1 MDIAL
6 DYYRIF
12 EAVARHRSFT
22 RAAEALVNSQ
32 PNLTRA
38 VHNLEAELGC
48 RLFLR
53 SSRGVELTP
62 EGEALYAHVTAAME
76 QLRAGEA
83 ELQRQRELRSGMV
96 SIACS
101 ETALHAVLL
110 QVLSRFHR
118 ENPAIRLRVSNQS
131 APEAIAYLSVVAQ
144 AIRQSF
150 PALCLGVLVNWDG
163 VAALAVA
170 AYGRE
175 NVVGVLMPDGIQP
188 DIDYSNGLVEFLNL
202 RHYVFNIQGGTSGI
216 LGEMERLGMQ
226 PSRQTR
232 VNLPSRMRMLT
243 LYAVAQSEEGGIVL
257 NTSNLSEDWVGYCT
271 VYGDAAGAFSP
282 LGMYT
287 TEEVIALGAEL
298 GLPEKFLIKP
308 PSDGLT
314 GLTDEDNLGFSY
326 HAVNEY
332 VRKGVADPAVKEKID
347 RLHRASRFKFQ
358 LMPVYHNGLSMVL
371 TDETDYYK

>member
-131 APEAIAYLSVVAQ
+131 APEAID
-144 AIRQSF
+144 
-150 PALCLGVLVNWDG
+150 ALRSGL
-163 VAALAVA
+163 AELAVVTMPPAPLSAPLEATVLASFREVAVCSTAFPLDSGRTLRSGRSRPCRSSPCGA
-170 AYGRE
+170 ARAR
-175 NVVGVLMPDGIQP
+175 L
-188 DIDYSNGLVEFLNL
+188 
-202 RHYVFNIQGGTSGI
+202 TS
-216 LGEMERLGMQ
+216 
-226 PSRQTR
+226 
-232 VNLPSRMRMLT
+232 MR
-243 LYAVAQSEEGGIVL
+243 ACS
-257 NTSNLSEDWVGYCT
+257 
-271 VYGDAAGAFSP
+271 AAMG
-282 LGMYT
+282 
-287 TEEVIALGAEL
+287 
-298 GLPEKFLIKP
+298 
-308 PSDGLT
+308 
-314 GLTDEDNLGFSY
+314 
-326 HAVNEY
+326 
-332 VRKGVADPAVKEKID
+332 
-347 RLHRASRFKFQ
+347 
-358 LMPVYHNGLSMVL
+358 
-371 TDETDYYK
+371 

>member
-83 ELQRQRELRSGMV
+83 ELQRQRELRSGMG

-131 APEAIAYLSVVAQ
+131 APEAIDALRSGLAELAVVTMPPAPLSAPLEATVLASFREVAVCST
-144 AIRQSF
+144 AF
-150 PALCLGVLVNWDG
+150 PLDSGRTFTLREIAALPLIALRRGTSTFDLYESLFRRHGLSYAPDIEAATSTQLLPLVKNGLGVAFVPDVLLPAPGIERLHLREALPERAVCLIRRTDRPRS
-163 VAALAVA
+163 VAAA
-170 AYGRE
+170 ALE
-175 NVVGVLMPDGIQP
+175 
-188 DIDYSNGLVEFLNL
+188 
-202 RHYVFNIQGGTSGI
+202 T
-216 LGEMERLGMQ
+216 
-226 PSRQTR
+226 
-232 VNLPSRMRMLT
+232 ML
-243 LYAVAQSEEGGIVL
+243 
-257 NTSNLSEDWVGYCT
+257 LS
-271 VYGDAAGAFSP
+271 
-282 LGMYT
+282 LQN
-287 TEEVIALGAEL
+287 
-298 GLPEKFLIKP
+298 K
-308 PSDGLT
+308 
-314 GLTDEDNLGFSY
+314 
-326 HAVNEY
+326 
-332 VRKGVADPAVKEKID
+332 
-347 RLHRASRFKFQ
+347 
-358 LMPVYHNGLSMVL
+358 
-371 TDETDYYK
+371 

>member
-131 APEAIAYLSVVAQ
+131 APEAID
-144 AIRQSF
+144 
-150 PALCLGVLVNWDG
+150 ALRSGRACRRHNAARSPVRTAGGDG
-163 VAALAVA
+163 A
-170 AYGRE
+170 
-175 NVVGVLMPDGIQP
+175 
-188 DIDYSNGLVEFLNL
+188 GLV
-202 RHYVFNIQGGTSGI
+202 
-216 LGEMERLGMQ
+216 
-226 PSRQTR
+226 P
-232 VNLPSRMRMLT
+232 
-243 LYAVAQSEEGGIVL
+243 
-257 NTSNLSEDWVGYCT
+257 
-271 VYGDAAGAFSP
+271 
-282 LGMYT
+282 
-287 TEEVIALGAEL
+287 
-298 GLPEKFLIKP
+298 
-308 PSDGLT
+308 
-314 GLTDEDNLGFSY
+314 
-326 HAVNEY
+326 
-332 VRKGVADPAVKEKID
+332 
-347 RLHRASRFKFQ
+347 
-358 LMPVYHNGLSMVL
+358 
-371 TDETDYYK
+371 

>member
-131 APEAIAYLSVVAQ
+131 APEAIDALRSGLAEVLVVDILACIHHSLERAGLAYLLKDIRLLVSTHGVFHSVAQ
-144 AIRQSF
+144 F
-150 PALCLGVLVNWDG
+150 D
-163 VAALAVA
+163 
-170 AYGRE
+170 
-175 NVVGVLMPDGIQP
+175 
-188 DIDYSNGLVEFLNL
+188 
-202 RHYVFNIQGGTSGI
+202 
-216 LGEMERLGMQ
+216 
-226 PSRQTR
+226 
-232 VNLPSRMRMLT
+232 
-243 LYAVAQSEEGGIVL
+243 
-257 NTSNLSEDWVGYCT
+257 
-271 VYGDAAGAFSP
+271 
-282 LGMYT
+282 
-287 TEEVIALGAEL
+287 
-298 GLPEKFLIKP
+298 
-308 PSDGLT
+308 
-314 GLTDEDNLGFSY
+314 
-326 HAVNEY
+326 
-332 VRKGVADPAVKEKID
+332 
-347 RLHRASRFKFQ
+347 
-358 LMPVYHNGLSMVL
+358 
-371 TDETDYYK
+371 

>member
-131 APEAIAYLSVVAQ
+131 APEAID
-144 AIRQSF
+144 
-150 PALCLGVLVNWDG
+150 ALRNGL
-163 VAALAVA
+163 AELAVVIEEVGKIIKLA
-170 AYGRE
+170 AYKVGGRTRDYNRVE
-175 NVVGVLMPDGIQP
+175 IGGYFTHDIIGNRLYFVVISL
-188 DIDYSNGLVEFLNL
+188 
-202 RHYVFNIQGGTSGI
+202 
-216 LGEMERLGMQ
+216 
-226 PSRQTR
+226 
-232 VNLPSRMRMLT
+232 
-243 LYAVAQSEEGGIVL
+243 
-257 NTSNLSEDWVGYCT
+257 
-271 VYGDAAGAFSP
+271 
-282 LGMYT
+282 
-287 TEEVIALGAEL
+287 
-298 GLPEKFLIKP
+298 
-308 PSDGLT
+308 
-314 GLTDEDNLGFSY
+314 
-326 HAVNEY
+326 
-332 VRKGVADPAVKEKID
+332 
-347 RLHRASRFKFQ
+347 
-358 LMPVYHNGLSMVL
+358 
-371 TDETDYYK
+371 

>member
-53 SSRGVELTP
+53 SSRGVEPDAGGRGPSMT
-62 EGEALYAHVTAAME
+62 HVTAAME

-131 APEAIAYLSVVAQ
+131 APEAID
-144 AIRQSF
+144 
-150 PALCLGVLVNWDG
+150 ALRSGL
-163 VAALAVA
+163 AELAV
-170 AYGRE
+170 
-175 NVVGVLMPDGIQP
+175 VTMPPAPPVRTAGGDGA
-188 DIDYSNGLVEFLNL
+188 GLVP
-202 RHYVFNIQGGTSGI
+202 RG
-216 LGEMERLGMQ
+216 R
-226 PSRQTR
+226 R
-232 VNLPSRMRMLT
+232 V
-243 LYAVAQSEEGGIVL
+243 QH
-257 NTSNLSEDWVGYCT
+257 
-271 VYGDAAGAFSP
+271 
-282 LGMYT
+282 
-287 TEEVIALGAEL
+287 
-298 GLPEKFLIKP
+298 GLPRWTAAAPLRSGRSRP
-308 PSDGLT
+308 CRSSPYGAVRARLT
-314 GLTDEDNLGFSY
+314 SM
-326 HAVNEY
+326 
-332 VRKGVADPAVKEKID
+332 
-347 RLHRASRFKFQ
+347 RACSAA
-358 LMPVYHNGLSMVL
+358 MG
-371 TDETDYYK
+371 

>member
-131 APEAIAYLSVVAQ
+131 APEAID
-144 AIRQSF
+144 
-150 PALCLGVLVNWDG
+150 ALRSGL
-163 VAALAVA
+163 AELAVVTMPPTPLSA
-170 AYGRE
+170 PLEATVLASFRE
-175 NVVGVLMPDGIQP
+175 FAVPLIALRRGTSTFDLYESLFRRHGLSYAP
-188 DIDYSNGLVEFLNL
+188 DIEAATSTQLLPLVKNGL
-202 RHYVFNIQGGTSGI
+202 GI
-216 LGEMERLGMQ
+216 AFVPDVLLPAPGIERLHL
-226 PSRQTR
+226 R
-232 VNLPSRMRMLT
+232 
-243 LYAVAQSEEGGIVL
+243 E
-257 NTSNLSEDWVGYCT
+257 
-271 VYGDAAGAFSP
+271 
-282 LGMYT
+282 
-287 TEEVIALGAEL
+287 
-298 GLPEKFLIKP
+298 GLPERAVCLIRR
-308 PSDGLT
+308 
-314 GLTDEDNLGFSY
+314 TDRPRS
-326 HAVNEY
+326 
-332 VRKGVADPAVKEKID
+332 VAAAALETM
-347 RLHRASRFKFQ
+347 L
-358 LMPVYHNGLSMVL
+358 LSL
-371 TDETDYYK
+371 QNK

>member
-131 APEAIAYLSVVAQ
+131 APEAID
-144 AIRQSF
+144 
-150 PALCLGVLVNWDG
+150 ALRSGL
-163 VAALAVA
+163 AELAVRPA
-170 AYGRE
+170 G
-175 NVVGVLMPDGIQP
+175 GDGA
-188 DIDYSNGLVEFLNL
+188 GLFP
-202 RHYVFNIQGGTSGI
+202 GG
-216 LGEMERLGMQ
+216 
-226 PSRQTR
+226 PR
-232 VNLPSRMRMLT
+232 VQHGLPAGQRPH
-243 LYAVAQSEEGGIVL
+243 LYAP
-257 NTSNLSEDWVGYCT
+257 
-271 VYGDAAGAFSP
+271 GDRGPAA
-282 LGMYT
+282 
-287 TEEVIALGAEL
+287 
-298 GLPEKFLIKP
+298 
-308 PSDGLT
+308 
-314 GLTDEDNLGFSY
+314 
-326 HAVNEY
+326 H
-332 VRKGVADPAVKEKID
+332 RPAARHEHV
-347 RLHRASRFKFQ
+347 
-358 LMPVYHNGLSMVL
+358 
-371 TDETDYYK
+371 

>member
-131 APEAIAYLSVVAQ
+131 APEAIDALRSGLPCSNPFAN
-144 AIRQSF
+144 RQSSGSGS
-150 PALCLGVLVNWDG
+150 PRSPVRTAGGDG
-163 VAALAVA
+163 A
-170 AYGRE
+170 
-175 NVVGVLMPDGIQP
+175 
-188 DIDYSNGLVEFLNL
+188 GLVP
-202 RHYVFNIQGGTSGI
+202 RG
-216 LGEMERLGMQ
+216 R
-226 PSRQTR
+226 R
-232 VNLPSRMRMLT
+232 VQHGLPAGQRPH
-243 LYAVAQSEEGGIVL
+243 LYAP
-257 NTSNLSEDWVGYCT
+257 
-271 VYGDAAGAFSP
+271 GDRGPAA
-282 LGMYT
+282 
-287 TEEVIALGAEL
+287 
-298 GLPEKFLIKP
+298 
-308 PSDGLT
+308 
-314 GLTDEDNLGFSY
+314 
-326 HAVNEY
+326 
-332 VRKGVADPAVKEKID
+332 
-347 RLHRASRFKFQ
+347 HRPTARYEH
-358 LMPVYHNGLSMVL
+358 V
-371 TDETDYYK
+371 

>member
-53 SSRGVELTP
+53 SSRGVERTP

-170 AYGRE
+170 
-175 NVVGVLMPDGIQP
+175 
-188 DIDYSNGLVEFLNL
+188 
-202 RHYVFNIQGGTSGI
+202 
-216 LGEMERLGMQ
+216 
-226 PSRQTR
+226 
-232 VNLPSRMRMLT
+232 
-243 LYAVAQSEEGGIVL
+243 
-257 NTSNLSEDWVGYCT
+257 
-271 VYGDAAGAFSP
+271 DAAGADFVRVEH
-282 LGMYT
+282 LYT
-287 TEEVIALGAEL
+287 GAEVTSAGLLQGQCCEITALKRKL
-298 GLPEKFLIKP
+298 GTDIPVYADVWERHGIPLCPQPLDEAAWQCVHEAFA
-308 PSDGLT
+308 DGLFLC
-314 GLTDEDNLGFSY
+314 GKNAQES
-326 HAVNEY
+326 
-332 VRKGVADPAVKEKID
+332 
-347 RLHRASRFKFQ
+347 
-358 LMPVYHNGLSMVL
+358 LSMARQVRQRVPGVPL
-371 TDETDYYK
+371 FLGGGATGDNVRELLQEYDAVCVATWIKNGDMRNPVDPDRTRYFMEQAALAEVGT

>member
-38 VHNLEAELGC
+38 VHNLEAELDAISRFSYESKAVLALTPSHSSRALNREYQEKLVGKVLPRLGC

-131 APEAIAYLSVVAQ
+131 APEAIDALRSGLAELAVVTMPPAPLSAPLEATVLASFREVAVCST
-144 AIRQSF
+144 AF
-150 PALCLGVLVNWDG
+150 PLDSGRTFTLREI
-163 VAALAVA
+163 AALPLIALRRGTSTFDLYESLFRRHGLSYA
-170 AYGRE
+170 
-175 NVVGVLMPDGIQP
+175 P
-188 DIDYSNGLVEFLNL
+188 DIEAATSTQLLPLVKNGL
-202 RHYVFNIQGGTSGI
+202 GI
-216 LGEMERLGMQ
+216 AFVPDVLLPAPGIERLHL
-226 PSRQTR
+226 R
-232 VNLPSRMRMLT
+232 
-243 LYAVAQSEEGGIVL
+243 E
-257 NTSNLSEDWVGYCT
+257 
-271 VYGDAAGAFSP
+271 
-282 LGMYT
+282 
-287 TEEVIALGAEL
+287 
-298 GLPEKFLIKP
+298 GLPERAVCLIRR
-308 PSDGLT
+308 
-314 GLTDEDNLGFSY
+314 TDRPRS
-326 HAVNEY
+326 
-332 VRKGVADPAVKEKID
+332 VAAAALETM
-347 RLHRASRFKFQ
+347 L
-358 LMPVYHNGLSMVL
+358 LSL
-371 TDETDYYK
+371 QNK

>member
-38 VHNLEAELGC
+38 VRNLEAELGC

-131 APEAIAYLSVVAQ
+131 APEAID
-144 AIRQSF
+144 
-150 PALCLGVLVNWDG
+150 ALRSGL
-163 VAALAVA
+163 AELAVVIEEVGKIIKLA
-170 AYGRE
+170 AYKVGSGSRYY
-175 NVVGVLMPDGIQP
+175 NRVKIGGYFTHDIIGNSFYFVVI
-188 DIDYSNGLVEFLNL
+188 
-202 RHYVFNIQGGTSGI
+202 
-216 LGEMERLGMQ
+216 RL
-226 PSRQTR
+226 
-232 VNLPSRMRMLT
+232 
-243 LYAVAQSEEGGIVL
+243 
-257 NTSNLSEDWVGYCT
+257 
-271 VYGDAAGAFSP
+271 
-282 LGMYT
+282 
-287 TEEVIALGAEL
+287 
-298 GLPEKFLIKP
+298 
-308 PSDGLT
+308 
-314 GLTDEDNLGFSY
+314 
-326 HAVNEY
+326 
-332 VRKGVADPAVKEKID
+332 
-347 RLHRASRFKFQ
+347 
-358 LMPVYHNGLSMVL
+358 
-371 TDETDYYK
+371 

>member
-131 APEAIAYLSVVAQ
+131 APEAIDALRSGLAELAVVTMPPAPLSAPLEATVLASFREVAVCST
-144 AIRQSF
+144 AF
-150 PALCLGVLVNWDG
+150 PLDSGRTFTLREIAALPRRGTSTIDLYEALFRRHGLSYAPDIEAATSTQLLPLVKNSLGVAFVPDVLLPAPGIERLHLRESLPERAVCLIRRTDRPRS
-163 VAALAVA
+163 VAAA
-170 AYGRE
+170 ALE
-175 NVVGVLMPDGIQP
+175 
-188 DIDYSNGLVEFLNL
+188 
-202 RHYVFNIQGGTSGI
+202 T
-216 LGEMERLGMQ
+216 
-226 PSRQTR
+226 
-232 VNLPSRMRMLT
+232 ML
-243 LYAVAQSEEGGIVL
+243 
-257 NTSNLSEDWVGYCT
+257 LS
-271 VYGDAAGAFSP
+271 
-282 LGMYT
+282 LQN
-287 TEEVIALGAEL
+287 
-298 GLPEKFLIKP
+298 K
-308 PSDGLT
+308 
-314 GLTDEDNLGFSY
+314 
-326 HAVNEY
+326 
-332 VRKGVADPAVKEKID
+332 
-347 RLHRASRFKFQ
+347 
-358 LMPVYHNGLSMVL
+358 
-371 TDETDYYK
+371 

>member
-131 APEAIAYLSVVAQ
+131 APEAID
-144 AIRQSF
+144 
-150 PALCLGVLVNWDG
+150 ALRSGL
-163 VAALAVA
+163 AELAVVTMPPAPLSAPWRRRCWPRSVRSPCA
-170 AYGRE
+170 AR
-175 NVVGVLMPDGIQP
+175 
-188 DIDYSNGLVEFLNL
+188 
-202 RHYVFNIQGGTSGI
+202 
-216 LGEMERLGMQ
+216 
-226 PSRQTR
+226 PSRWTAAAPLR
-232 VNLPSRMRMLT
+232 SGRSRPCRSSPYGAARARLTSMR
-243 LYAVAQSEEGGIVL
+243 ACS
-257 NTSNLSEDWVGYCT
+257 
-271 VYGDAAGAFSP
+271 AAMG
-282 LGMYT
+282 
-287 TEEVIALGAEL
+287 
-298 GLPEKFLIKP
+298 
-308 PSDGLT
+308 
-314 GLTDEDNLGFSY
+314 
-326 HAVNEY
+326 
-332 VRKGVADPAVKEKID
+332 
-347 RLHRASRFKFQ
+347 
-358 LMPVYHNGLSMVL
+358 
-371 TDETDYYK
+371 

>member
-131 APEAIAYLSVVAQ
+131 APEAIDALRSGLAELAVVTMPPAPLVRHRW
-144 AIRQSF
+144 RQHGCWPRSARSPCAARPSRWTAGRTF
-150 PALCLGVLVNWDG
+150 TLREI
-163 VAALAVA
+163 AAL
-170 AYGRE
+170 
-175 NVVGVLMPDGIQP
+175 
-188 DIDYSNGLVEFLNL
+188 
-202 RHYVFNIQGGTSGI
+202 
-216 LGEMERLGMQ
+216 
-226 PSRQTR
+226 
-232 VNLPSRMRMLT
+232 
-243 LYAVAQSEEGGIVL
+243 
-257 NTSNLSEDWVGYCT
+257 
-271 VYGDAAGAFSP
+271 P
-282 LGMYT
+282 L
-287 TEEVIALGAEL
+287 IALRAR
-298 GLPEKFLIKP
+298 
-308 PSDGLT
+308 
-314 GLTDEDNLGFSY
+314 
-326 HAVNEY
+326 A
-332 VRKGVADPAVKEKID
+332 RA
-347 RLHRASRFKFQ
+347 RLHSMRACSAA
-358 LMPVYHNGLSMVL
+358 MG
-371 TDETDYYK
+371 

>member
-131 APEAIAYLSVVAQ
+131 APEAID
-144 AIRQSF
+144 
-150 PALCLGVLVNWDG
+150 ALRSGRTFTLREI
-163 VAALAVA
+163 AALPLIALRRGTSTFDLYESLFRRHGLSYA
-170 AYGRE
+170 
-175 NVVGVLMPDGIQP
+175 P
-188 DIDYSNGLVEFLNL
+188 DIEAATSTQLLPLVKNGL
-202 RHYVFNIQGGTSGI
+202 GI
-216 LGEMERLGMQ
+216 AFVPDVLLPAPGIERLHL
-226 PSRQTR
+226 R
-232 VNLPSRMRMLT
+232 
-243 LYAVAQSEEGGIVL
+243 E
-257 NTSNLSEDWVGYCT
+257 
-271 VYGDAAGAFSP
+271 
-282 LGMYT
+282 
-287 TEEVIALGAEL
+287 
-298 GLPEKFLIKP
+298 GLPERAVCLIRR
-308 PSDGLT
+308 
-314 GLTDEDNLGFSY
+314 TDRPRS
-326 HAVNEY
+326 
-332 VRKGVADPAVKEKID
+332 VAAAALETM
-347 RLHRASRFKFQ
+347 L
-358 LMPVYHNGLSMVL
+358 LSL
-371 TDETDYYK
+371 QNK

>member
-101 ETALHAVLL
+101 ETA
-110 QVLSRFHR
+110 
-118 ENPAIRLRVSNQS
+118 PACR
-131 APEAIAYLSVVAQ
+131 A
-144 AIRQSF
+144 
-150 PALCLGVLVNWDG
+150 
-163 VAALAVA
+163 
-170 AYGRE
+170 
-175 NVVGVLMPDGIQP
+175 
-188 DIDYSNGLVEFLNL
+188 
-202 RHYVFNIQGGTSGI
+202 
-216 LGEMERLGMQ
+216 
-226 PSRQTR
+226 
-232 VNLPSRMRMLT
+232 
-243 LYAVAQSEEGGIVL
+243 
-257 NTSNLSEDWVGYCT
+257 
-271 VYGDAAGAFSP
+271 AAGAQPFSP
-282 LGMYT
+282 RKSRHPPARFEPVRAGGHRRPAQRPCRACRRYNAAHSP
-287 TEEVIALGAEL
+287 VRSAGGDGA
-298 GLPEKFLIKP
+298 GLVPRGRRCAAR
-308 PSDGLT
+308 PSRWTAAAPYAPGDR
-314 GLTDEDNLGFSY
+314 SSAAY
-326 HAVNEY
+326 
-332 VRKGVADPAVKEKID
+332 RPAARYEHV
-347 RLHRASRFKFQ
+347 
-358 LMPVYHNGLSMVL
+358 
-371 TDETDYYK
+371 

>member
-110 QVLSRFHR
+110 PVPPPWAELCAGYRGGDLHAAPAACEKRPRHR
-118 ENPAIRLRVSNQS
+118 LCAGCS
-131 APEAIAYLSVVAQ
+131 APRPRHRA
-144 AIRQSF
+144 
-150 PALCLGVLVNWDG
+150 PAPARG
-163 VAALAVA
+163 
-170 AYGRE
+170 
-175 NVVGVLMPDGIQP
+175 P
-188 DIDYSNGLVEFLNL
+188 
-202 RHYVFNIQGGTSGI
+202 
-216 LGEMERLGMQ
+216 
-226 PSRQTR
+226 
-232 VNLPSRMRMLT
+232 
-243 LYAVAQSEEGGIVL
+243 
-257 NTSNLSEDWVGYCT
+257 
-271 VYGDAAGAFSP
+271 AGAGRLPHPPHGPAPQRRCRRTRNDASF
-282 LGMYT
+282 
-287 TEEVIALGAEL
+287 AAEQ
-298 GLPEKFLIKP
+298 
-308 PSDGLT
+308 
-314 GLTDEDNLGFSY
+314 
-326 HAVNEY
+326 
-332 VRKGVADPAVKEKID
+332 VK
-347 RLHRASRFKFQ
+347 
-358 LMPVYHNGLSMVL
+358 
-371 TDETDYYK
+371 

>member
-6 DYYRIF
+6 DYYHIF

-131 APEAIAYLSVVAQ
+131 APEAIDALRSGLAELAVVTMPPAPLSAPLEATVLASFREVAVCST
-144 AIRQSF
+144 AF
-150 PALCLGVLVNWDG
+150 PLDSGRTFTLREIAALPLIALRRGTSTFDLYEALFRRHGLSYAPDIEAATSTQLLPLVKNSLGVAFVPD
-163 VAALAVA
+163 
-170 AYGRE
+170 
-175 NVVGVLMPDGIQP
+175 VLLPAPGI
-188 DIDYSNGLVEFLNL
+188 
-202 RHYVFNIQGGTSGI
+202 
-216 LGEMERLGMQ
+216 ERLHL
-226 PSRQTR
+226 R
-232 VNLPSRMRMLT
+232 
-243 LYAVAQSEEGGIVL
+243 E
-257 NTSNLSEDWVGYCT
+257 
-271 VYGDAAGAFSP
+271 
-282 LGMYT
+282 
-287 TEEVIALGAEL
+287 
-298 GLPEKFLIKP
+298 GLPERAVCLIRR
-308 PSDGLT
+308 
-314 GLTDEDNLGFSY
+314 TDRPRS
-326 HAVNEY
+326 
-332 VRKGVADPAVKEKID
+332 VAAAALETM
-347 RLHRASRFKFQ
+347 L
-358 LMPVYHNGLSMVL
+358 LSL
-371 TDETDYYK
+371 QNK

>member
-131 APEAIAYLSVVAQ
+131 APEAIDGKLGKAAHSPVRSAGGDGAGLVPRGRRVQ
-144 AIRQSF
+144 HGL
-150 PALCLGVLVNWDG
+150 PAGQRPHLYAPGDRG
-163 VAALAVA
+163 PA
-170 AYGRE
+170 AYR
-175 NVVGVLMPDGIQP
+175 P
-188 DIDYSNGLVEFLNL
+188 
-202 RHYVFNIQGGTSGI
+202 
-216 LGEMERLGMQ
+216 
-226 PSRQTR
+226 
-232 VNLPSRMRMLT
+232 
-243 LYAVAQSEEGGIVL
+243 
-257 NTSNLSEDWVGYCT
+257 
-271 VYGDAAGAFSP
+271 AAR
-282 LGMYT
+282 Y
-287 TEEVIALGAEL
+287 EHV
-298 GLPEKFLIKP
+298 
-308 PSDGLT
+308 
-314 GLTDEDNLGFSY
+314 
-326 HAVNEY
+326 
-332 VRKGVADPAVKEKID
+332 
-347 RLHRASRFKFQ
+347 
-358 LMPVYHNGLSMVL
+358 
-371 TDETDYYK
+371 